1 MDLLFLSF
9 APVLIILLYIYFRDK
24 YEKEPIKLV
33 LKVLLFGALS
43 VIPILI
49 VEKLLLY
56 FGGSLFSRT
65 IINAFYNAFVVAG
78 FTEELFKFLV
88 IYIFIWKNSEFNEMF
103 DGIVYATFA
112 SLGFALVEN
121 LLYVFSNGFGVG
133 VIRAFTAVPAHAIF
147 GITMGFFFGLAKF
160 GTKNQQQ
167 NFLLAILLPM
177 LLHGFYD
184 FILMSQ
190 NKLLLLLFVPY
201 FGLILWLSFRMMKQ
215 HNKNSKF
222 NPQNNSL
229 SNDSDF

>member
-1 MDLLFLSF
+1 MSLLFLSF
-9 APVLIILLYIYFRDK
+9 APVFIILLYIYFRDK
-24 YEKEPIKLV
+24 YEKEPLKLV

-49 VEKLLLY
+49 VEKTLTY
-56 FGGSLFSRT
+56 IGGSLFT
-65 IINAFYNAFVVAG
+65 GVIFKAFYDAFVVAG

-88 IYIFIWKNSEFNEMF
+88 IYIIIWKNSEFNDMF

-133 VIRAFTAVPAHAIF
+133 IIRAFTAVPAHAIF

-160 GTKNQQQ
+160 GTQKQKQ
-167 NFLLAILLPM
+167 NILLAILLPM

-190 NKLLLLLFVPY
+190 NQLLLLLFIPY
-201 FGLILWLSFRMMKQ
+201 LILILVFSFRMMKQ
-215 HNKNSKF
+215 HTKNSKF
-222 NPQNNSL
+222 NPKNNSL
-229 SNDSDF
+229 SDDSKF